1 MKRTIEVLNQMVA
14 DGVVGMYAIG
24 GAVAAYNYI
33 EPTLTEDLDI
43 IVSLDGGTTQSG
55 LVTLTPIISY
65 LSAKGYTEFNKEGI
79 VIDGWPVQF
88 LPVASPLDAE
98 LLADASNIDLEMPD
112 EGNIPTRILSA
123 EHVMATALNV
133 GRPKDHIRLS
143 QFMSARVFD
152 AARLCGIIE
161 RHGLKAKWTAFCHR
175 SGVVDPCNP
184 VWKP

>member
-1 MKRTIEVLNQMVA
+1 MVA
-14 DGVVGMYAIG
+14 DGVVGTYAIG

-98 LLADASNIDLEMPD
+98 SLADASNIDLEMPD

-133 GRPKDHIRLS
+133 GRPKDHIRIN
-143 QFMSARVFD
+143 QFIGDRAFD
-152 AARLCGIIE
+152 AAKLCDILE
-161 RHGLKAKWTAFCHR
+161 RHGLKGKWVAFCR
-175 SGVVDPCNP
+175 RFDIVDPCST
-184 VWKP
+184 VLKP